1 MSPYVDEVQL
11 ITNLMACIRQQPAQA
26 RALPTW
32 SNLAAR
38 LSRVAHR
45 REALRWAERLCPPTA
60 EVQAWIAHL
69 ETAPREIPLEASD
82 LVRCP
87 VAGTQYYQPVV
98 RRLRL
103 GEAVVLHLEPY
114 NPDDPYAV
122 SVDTQAGQ
130 RIGYL
135 PREDAHNLHPRLHA
149 FGAPLIAR
157 VTHLSGDYPRP
168 EPIKVQIA
176 FCAPR
181 EEGEAPIQAGIRVLG
196 YVDHNTVYLDCD
208 QTTLKQIEAQIKDLD
223 IEVEESRYTSRPA
236 PDGWTY
242 RYKIRY
248 HGDYQHDLRELLTA
262 CGVQL
267 VGLGHWAQQAEAENR
282 QLRQRLADVEGECE
296 ALRRQVRRCEENL
309 NAMRE
314 AAAAYAYTADTAEA
328 VDEME
333 DERLSPAEWE
343 RTLEA
348 LFPKLSLLGD
358 SAPCLRSMRR
368 VWPEML
374 VALARLNNG
383 ERLEKVKDLHATK
396 FMEYRKGDYRLYF
409 RREKNGTIKVLIA
422 HKKTQERDEEFL
434 KRY

>member
-69 ETAPREIPLEASD
+69 ETAPREIPLEAGD

-114 NPDDPYAV
+114 NPDDPCTV

-181 EEGEAPIQAGIRVLG
+181 GGPWPLGSAGRG
-196 YVDHNTVYLDCD
+196 RKPPT
-208 QTTLKQIEAQIKDLD
+208 A
-223 IEVEESRYTSRPA
+223 PA
-236 PDGWTY
+236 PG
-242 RYKIRY
+242 R
-248 HGDYQHDLRELLTA
+248 
-262 CGVQL
+262 CG
-267 VGLGHWAQQAEAENR
+267 R
-282 QLRQRLADVEGECE
+282 
-296 ALRRQVRRCEENL
+296 
-309 NAMRE
+309 
-314 AAAAYAYTADTAEA
+314 
-328 VDEME
+328 
-333 DERLSPAEWE
+333 
-343 RTLEA
+343 
-348 LFPKLSLLGD
+348 
-358 SAPCLRSMRR
+358 
-368 VWPEML
+368 
-374 VALARLNNG
+374 
-383 ERLEKVKDLHATK
+383 
-396 FMEYRKGDYRLYF
+396 
-409 RREKNGTIKVLIA
+409 
-422 HKKTQERDEEFL
+422 
-434 KRY
+434 